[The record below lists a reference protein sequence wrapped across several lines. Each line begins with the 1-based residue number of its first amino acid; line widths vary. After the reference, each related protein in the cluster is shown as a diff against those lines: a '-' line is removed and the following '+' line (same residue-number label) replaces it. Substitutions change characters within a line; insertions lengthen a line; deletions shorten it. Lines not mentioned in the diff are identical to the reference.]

1 MRFLLTLNIFSN
13 KSTKPL
19 HQMTVEHPANDLEE
33 FVDSIAGR
41 DFVIVSVVYIDEQ
54 TNARTI
60 RGKVVIN
67 YNTISKIVP
76 LSEN

>member
-19 HQMTVEHPANDLEE
+19 HQMTVEYPVGSLEE
-33 FVDSIAGR
+33 FVDVISGR
-41 DFVIVSVVYIDEQ
+41 DFVIANVVYIDEQ

-60 RGKVVIN
+60 RGKVAIN
-67 YNTISKIVP
+67 YNAISKIVP
-76 LSEN
+76 LEN